1 MATMSGYRLTLAFA
15 WALLGVFLTWAF
27 AVPPAFVWMPLVGV
41 PWLAGGLLIIRIDDA
56 RLEASADAL
65 SRDRS
70 TGIVALVALAMLLA
84 TAHVFSA
91 AAAFFC
97 LTWAGFVGLLLTALG
112 RSSRLPHLLRGVTTA
127 TVSIFAAGWLLNA
140 VLDLPVVA
148 ERWGSPRVVESW
160 RHRYDDLWQHNV
172 FGLRSPY
179 EQTEKPDGT
188 TRVVVLGD
196 SYSWGDK
203 IADSDSVWP
212 AHLER
217 LLSDRFPT
225 RSFEVVNTGQKGFTT
240 ANEAEMLRRVG
251 WQFHPDLVIV
261 QWLINDARR
270 STPDF
275 GHPYPSDLWP
285 DLQLLPTRFRTGA
298 IGGSAL
304 YAFVRGRM
312 KSLVHPASMEARFEP
327 LYGPTYPG
335 FQQMKEALTS
345 MADAAR
351 ERDVPIVLV
360 IWPLNV
366 PGEWTAE
373 THPHR
378 AYHARVEELAGADGY
393 HVLDLTSEFAEA
405 GGDWSRW
412 WSTPWDSHPGEEAHR
427 LAAEAVAR
435 FLAGSAWATTT
446 WGEAREAPPPR
457 Q

>member
-1 MATMSGYRLTLAFA
+1 ML
-15 WALLGVFLTWAF
+15 
-27 AVPPAFVWMPLVGV
+27 LVGV
-41 PWLAGGLLIIRIDDA
+41 PWLVGTVLAVRVEDA
-56 RLEASADAL
+56 RLAASIEAL

-70 TGIVALVALAMLLA
+70 VPIVVLVAGAMLLV

-97 LTWAGFVGLLLTALG
+97 LTWAGLAGLLLTALG

-140 VLDLPVVA
+140 VLDLPAVA

-160 RHRYDDLWQHNV
+160 RHRYDDLWRHNV

-203 IADSDSVWP
+203 IASSDSIWP
-212 AHLER
+212 ARLER
-217 LLSDRFPT
+217 SLRERFPA
-225 RSFEVVNTGQKGFTT
+225 RGFEVVNTGQKGFTT
-240 ANEAEMLRRVG
+240 ANEAEMLQRVG
-251 WQFHPDLVIV
+251 WQFQPDLVIV
-261 QWLINDARR
+261 QWLVNDARR

-285 DLQLLPTRFRTGA
+285 DLHLLPTRFRRGS

-304 YAFVRGRM
+304 YGFVRARV
-312 KSLVHPASMEARFEP
+312 KSLVHPAPMDTRFEP
-327 LYGPTYPG
+327 LYQPAYPG

-345 MADAAR
+345 MANAAR
-351 ERDVPIVLV
+351 EHGVPIVLV
-360 IWPLNV
+360 VWPLNV

-378 AYHARVEELAGADGY
+378 PYHEQVEELARADGY
-393 HVLDLTSEFAEA
+393 HVLDLTTEFAKA

-412 WSTPWDSHPGEEAHR
+412 WATPWDSHPGEAAHR
-427 LAAEAVAR
+427 LAAEAVER
-435 FLAGSAWATTT
+435 FLSRSDWATAT
-446 WGEAREAPPPR
+446 WGEAPR
-457 Q
+457 VPARQ